1 MLPIPAKARDA
12 AAAPAA
18 PNLAAALATTAS
30 EHAAT
35 PNGTAPGAPGRS
47 PAPAAEAVGP
57 AGEIDAGRPN
67 RPLAAVAA
75 GASAAA
81 QAACPWPA
89 WDAFTARFL
98 QADGRVIDP
107 SSPRAHT
114 VSEGQA
120 YALFFALSQGDRP
133 TFERI
138 LRWTEDNLAAGDLA
152 LRLPAWQWGRRDDG
166 SYDVLD
172 ANSASDADLWL
183 AYALAE
189 AGRLWN
195 ERRYRA
201 LSSLLAERIL
211 REETAVIPGL
221 GRTLLPGAQ
230 GFAPAAGRWR
240 LNPSYTPPFLMRWFA
255 THSGDPRWREL
266 HSTAQRLLVAS
277 SPAGVAPDWAYFDE
291 PALPARVAD
300 DPATQAGGFTFAG
313 LAAADRAGAYDAIRV
328 YLWAAMTSPNDPDA
342 AALLQHFSRYADLA
356 DALGM
361 PPLAV
366 DAAAP
371 APGGPQ
377 GPPGFAAALLPL
389 LKALGRPAAVAAVQ
403 TRLAAAP
410 PAADAYYDQV
420 LTLFGRGWLEGRF
433 AFAADGS
440 LLTGSACGPG
450 AEVP

>member
-1 MLPIPAKARDA
+1 MLPTPAKARGAD
-12 AAAPAA
+12 AAPAA
-18 PNLAAALATTAS
+18 PNLAA
-30 EHAAT
+30 T
-35 PNGTAPGAPGRS
+35 P
-47 PAPAAEAVGP
+47 
-57 AGEIDAGRPN
+57 
-67 RPLAAVAA
+67 
-75 GASAAA
+75 GASADAR
-81 QAACPWPA
+81 AACPWPA
-89 WDAFTARFL
+89 WEAFTARFL

-120 YALFFALSQGDRP
+120 YALFFALTQGDRP

-166 SYDVLD
+166 SYGVLD

-211 REETAVIPGL
+211 REETAMIPGL
-221 GRTLLPGAQ
+221 GRALLPGAQ

-266 HSTAQRLLVAS
+266 HGTAQRVLVAS
-277 SPAGVAPDWAYFDE
+277 SPEGVAPDWAYYDE
-291 PALPARVAD
+291 PALPPRVVDGAAA
-300 DPATQAGGFTFAG
+300 PAGGFTFMG
-313 LAAADRAGAYDAIRV
+313 LAAGDRAGAYDAIRV

-342 AALLQHFSRYADLA
+342 AALLQHFSRFADLA
-356 DALGM
+356 AALGT
-361 PPLAV
+361 PPQSV

-371 APGGPQ
+371 LPGGPA
-377 GPPGFAAALLPL
+377 GPPGFAAALLPM
-389 LKALGRPAAVAAVQ
+389 LKVLGRPAAIPTVQ
-403 TRLAAAP
+403 ARLAAAP
-410 PAADAYYDQV
+410 PLADAYYDQV
-420 LTLFGRGWLEGRF
+420 LALFGRGWFDGRF

-440 LLTGSACGPG
+440 LLAGGACHPG
-450 AEVP
+450 ADTP